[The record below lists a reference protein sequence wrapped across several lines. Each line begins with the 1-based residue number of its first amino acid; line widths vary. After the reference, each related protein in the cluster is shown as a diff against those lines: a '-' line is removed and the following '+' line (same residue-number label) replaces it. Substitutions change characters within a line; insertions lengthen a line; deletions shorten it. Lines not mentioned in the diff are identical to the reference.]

1 MSKFDGSIT
10 VAVNADDSKAV
21 AELNKVEQK
30 IKKLETEYNKLS
42 AERDAATQSARQQ
55 EIILDREM
63 ALLQEMRNAPKGTY
77 EKAEIAEQAERVRA
91 LRAEYNSTE
100 RSVERMTAQMGK
112 TSGKIDEAKT
122 RAGELTERITS
133 SSSAMSR
140 MKNATAEADKK
151 MEKFADR
158 VKNLAK
164 RVFVFSLITSALRSM
179 RTWFGN
185 VIKSNKEATAAIAKF
200 KGALLTLV
208 QPLVNA
214 IIPALTKLINI
225 LTYGITALSRIMS
238 ALFGTTAEESAN
250 AAEALYK
257 QTEALNS
264 TGNAAKSAAKQL
276 ANFDEINQLGDD
288 SSTSSYSGST
298 IVPDFNLPKLPDW
311 LDSWITGIEVK
322 IKEFRFWLT
331 EDGESDGKENWKK
344 FLAPALGAVIG
355 LMFGGL
361 SGAVI
366 GLGLGL
372 LTNIISTEFRDKTDK
387 RDTKESFRFSLRSI
401 LGAAIGTIFG
411 GLPGGLIGLVL
422 GTVIGMDDAD
432 FKDKT
437 DEEKSRKSF
446 RAALF
451 AILGGALGKMFG
463 GITGAIIGLGLGILI
478 SLLTTEYD
486 LTDFKKEDAIALAK
500 VALLAVLGFVFG
512 NAFFGL
518 AGGLIGLALG
528 LSIGLISASFD
539 DDLSAAAK
547 KIAQDAAL
555 LVLTSMLAAIFG
567 AIFLGFSGGLL
578 AGVIVL
584 SLGVLFK
591 LSFSGLQEKVPGGFT
606 GIGPDWSWAF
616 EDKEEE
622 VTLPSLANGSAVPSN
637 RNFNASWVT
646 PTAYEVGDAGIHST
660 SSSGLSSVKSGRST
674 TVVLE
679 LDRRE
684 LGRAVVETGGQESTR
699 IGTKLVY

>member
-1 MSKFDGSIT
+1 MSKADGSLT
-10 VAVNADDSKAV
+10 FSMNVDNSNAAKK
-21 AELNKVEQK
+21 LNEVEQK
-30 IKKLETEYNKLS
+30 IKNLGIEYNKLS
-42 AERDAATQSARQQ
+42 TERDTATQSARQQ
-55 EIILDREM
+55 EIVLDREM

-77 EKAEIAEQAERVRA
+77 EKAEIAEQAERVRG
-91 LRAEYNSTE
+91 LRAEYNATE
-100 RSVERMTAQMGK
+100 RSVERMTAKMGK
-112 TSGKIDEAKT
+112 TSEKIDEAKT
-122 RAGELTERITS
+122 RAGELTERITTS
-133 SSSAMSR
+133 VSAVER
-140 MKNATAEADKK
+140 MKNATAEANKK
-151 MEKFADR
+151 MDKFVTR

-200 KGALLTLV
+200 KGALLTLI
-208 QPLVNA
+208 QPLVNV
-214 IIPALTKLINI
+214 IIPALTNFINI
-225 LTYGITALSRIMS
+225 LTYGITALARIMS

-250 AAEALYK
+250 AAEGLYK
-257 QTEALNS
+257 EQQALNS
-264 TGNAAKSAAKQL
+264 VGSAAKSAAKKL
-276 ANFDEINQLGDD
+276 ANFDEINQLGED
-288 SSTSSYSGST
+288 SSASNST
-298 IVPDFNLPKLPDW
+298 IIPDFNLPKLPDW
-311 LDSWITGIEVK
+311 LDAWVTGIEVK

-331 EDGESDGKENWKK
+331 EGGESDGKENWKK
-344 FLAPALGAVIG
+344 FLAPALGAIIG

-372 LTNIISTEFRDKTDK
+372 LANLISAKFKDETDE
-387 RDTKESFRFSLRSI
+387 RDTKRSFKLSLLSI

-422 GTVIGMDDAD
+422 GTVIGVDDAD
-432 FKDKT
+432 FDDET
-437 DEEKSRKSF
+437 DEEKSGKSF
-446 RAALF
+446 RTALF

-463 GITGAIIGLGLGILI
+463 GITGAIIGLGLGLLI
-478 SLLTTEYD
+478 SLLTAEYD
-486 LTDFKKEDAIALAK
+486 LTDFKKEDAKALAK
-500 VALLAVLGFVFG
+500 TALLAVLGFVFG

-518 AGGLIGLALG
+518 PGGLIGLALG

-539 DDLSAAAK
+539 DDLSASAK

-555 LVLTSMLAAIFG
+555 LVLTSILTAIFG

-591 LSFSGLQEKVPGGFT
+591 LSFDGLQEKVPNFT
-606 GIGPDWSWAF
+606 GIGPDYSWMF
-616 EDKEEE
+616 EDKEAK
-622 VTLPSLANGSAVPSN
+622 VTLPSLANGSTVPSN
-637 RNFNASWVT
+637 RNFNASWVS
-646 PTAYEVGDAGIHST
+646 PTAHELEDAGILSPA
-660 SSSGLSSVKSGRST
+660 SSGLSTVKSSRST

-684 LGRAVVETGGQESTR
+684 LGRAVVETGGRESTR